1 MPFIRND
8 RLQEIVFA
16 AALACAS
23 WFCLSGSPRLHGDGL
38 EYILQT
44 QAISLHGQLSI
55 DCDALRDYWNATNPY
70 GVTLTATR
78 DPQAQLSESAQ
89 AGGGWGGLYP
99 DRFGEYRYYHFWA
112 YSLAVAPLY
121 TVLHCL
127 VGAPFEYQA
136 FRLMNGLLLLVPF
149 IAAWCR
155 KPCWTLTVIFVLSLF
170 SPLVPYTDWQHP
182 EIFCFSLIF
191 LSFWLAAS
199 PRWFWWAPFP
209 LGIAAAQN
217 IPISLFFPLHL
228 AYMLYQH
235 RQEVRSSPH
244 LAVGAY
250 GAALLVAAGSTLY
263 WLYYFGC
270 MNVIAAVGGAD
281 LRFSSLGRVSDLF
294 LSPAVGAVWLYPTLF
309 LFLPLMIRKRDRPIA
324 ALAAATVLAV
334 SYLAVA
340 TGNFNAG
347 QVGSLRYAVWI
358 LAPFWYLLTTGVTT
372 DSGNRAAYRNVLL
385 TGCVVLNLVMLVVF
399 KSDRLARKDTRRFEG
414 SHRGVPEV
422 AALYSFLRYNDDAE
436 ILAETIQGEELSH
449 RAQFNGIYLWTL
461 TSRSTLCVIS
471 RQDAPGFILAEWP
484 ASAPFAYRTAP
495 KGNAVLQFTNG
506 VARLILPGNATYRKH
521 PYLGENMIVWMET
534 AVTDPRGFV
543 KMSVRD
549 SR

>member
-8 RLQEIVFA
+8 RLQKIVFA

-23 WFCLSGSPRLHGDGL
+23 WFCLSGKPRLHGDGL

-44 QAISLHGQLSI
+44 QAISLHGRLSI
-55 DCDALRDYWNATNPY
+55 DCETLRDYWNATNPY
-70 GVTLTATR
+70 GNILTATR
-78 DPQAQLSESAQ
+78 APQSQLSESAQ

-99 DRFGEYRYYHFWA
+99 DRFGVYRYYHFWA

-121 TVLHCL
+121 TCLHYL
-127 VGAPFEYQA
+127 VGAPFEYHA
-136 FRLMNGLLLLVPF
+136 FRIANWILLLIPF
-149 IAAWCR
+149 IAAWYR
-155 KPCWTLTVIFVLSLF
+155 KPGWLLTAIFALSLF

-199 PRWFWWAPFP
+199 SRWFWWAPLP

-217 IPISLFFPLHL
+217 VPIGLFFPAHF
-228 AYMLYQH
+228 AYIFYQH
-235 RQEVRSSPH
+235 RREIQRAPL
-244 LAVGAY
+244 LAAGAY

-263 WLYYFGC
+263 WLHYFGC
-270 MNVIAAVGGAD
+270 VNVIAAVGGAD

-309 LFLPLMIRKRDRPIA
+309 LFLPWVIRKREVPLVA
-324 ALAAATVLAV
+324 LTALSVLAA

-358 LAPFWYLLTTGVTT
+358 LAPFWYLITAGATPE
-372 DSGNRAAYRNVLL
+372 SGSRSVIRHALL
-385 TGCVVLNLVMLVVF
+385 TGCAVLNLLMIVTF

-436 ILAETIQGEELSH
+436 ILTETILGEELRH
-449 RAQFNGIYLWTL
+449 RALFSGIYLWTL
-461 TSRSTLCVIS
+461 TPRSSLCLIARPDS
-471 RQDAPGFILAEWP
+471 PGSILAEWR
-484 ASAPFAYRTAP
+484 AETPFAYRTVP
-495 KGNAVLQFTNG
+495 KGNVVLHFTNG
-506 VARLILPGNATYRKH
+506 LAQLVVPANATYRKH
-521 PYLGENMIVWMET
+521 PYLKDNMIVWINA
-534 AVTDPRGFV
+534 AVAEPRGFV
-543 KMSVRD
+543 KISVRD